1 MKKHRPIKIQ
11 ALLDQLPIKLWRE
24 FHGKSCDGFS
34 LLEILICV
42 ALLGLLSIFA
52 TQGFNQQIANHQLDH
67 LALSFV
73 QDAQLARQMSQQR
86 RQTVSMKPLAKG
98 YRSNWTAGWEIKT
111 HSIANTIAN
120 TIENTSL
127 VKSYINTTPI
137 EVAEHLLNPSQQ
149 FADMSAPGK
158 ERHISFTDGAPALL
172 HNGGFVANRIIWQ
185 HSQYPELIRH
195 IILGPG
201 GRWRICNPVEDKKD
215 CQ

>member
-1 MKKHRPIKIQ
+1 M
-11 ALLDQLPIKLWRE
+11 
-24 FHGKSCDGFS
+24 S
-34 LLEILICV
+34 LLEALICV
-42 ALLGLLSIFA
+42 ALLSLITVLSIRSFA
-52 TQGFNQQIANHQLDH
+52 QQIATYELD
-67 LALSFV
+67 AFAQTFV
-73 QDAQLARQMSQQR
+73 QDAQLARQVSQQR
-86 RQTVSMKPLAKG
+86 RETVSMRPLTKEHHP
-98 YRSNWTAGWEIKT
+98 NWAAGWEIR
-111 HSIANTIAN
+111 SGVTIN
-120 TIENTSL
+120 SSL

-172 HNGGFVANRIIWQ
+172 HHGGFVANRIIWQ
-185 HSQYPELIRH
+185 HSRYPELIRH

>member
-1 MKKHRPIKIQ
+1 M
-11 ALLDQLPIKLWRE
+11 E
-24 FHGKSCDGFS
+24 T
-34 LLEILICV
+34 LICV
-42 ALLGLLSIFA
+42 AVLGLLSLFA
-52 TQGFNQQIANHQLDH
+52 TQGFHHQIAIHQLDS

-73 QDAQLARQMSQQR
+73 QDAQLARQMSQQQR
-86 RQTVSMKPLAKG
+86 ETVIMRPLTKVH
-98 YRSNWTAGWEIKT
+98 RSSWTAGWEIKT

-120 TIENTSL
+120 TFENASF

-149 FADMSAPGK
+149 FADMSALGK

-185 HSQYPELIRH
+185 HSRYPELIRH

>member
-1 MKKHRPIKIQ
+1 MRNKNLAIPQ
-11 ALLDQLPIKLWRE
+11 QLKDLPTERWKE
-24 FHGKSCDGFS
+24 FPGKSSDDGMS
-34 LLEILICV
+34 LLEALICV
-42 ALLGLLSIFA
+42 ALLSLMTVLSIRSFA
-52 TQGFNQQIANHQLDH
+52 QQMATYELD
-67 LALSFV
+67 AFAQTFV
-73 QDAQLARQMSQQR
+73 QDAQLARQVSQQQ

-98 YRSNWTAGWEIKT
+98 HRSNWTAGWEIKT
-111 HSIANTIAN
+111 HSIKNSIPNTF
-120 TIENTSL
+120 ENTSL

-172 HNGGFVANRIIWQ
+172 HNGGFVANRIVWQ
-185 HSQYPELIRH
+185 HSRYPELIRH